1 MLRCPFFDGI
11 RSRLWG
17 VKKLLMLAL
26 LAAGGA
32 HAAWVPV
39 KPLSDTPV
47 RSFKAPA
54 WVIDPARNYRAV
66 LNTTQGNITIQFT
79 PQVAPKAVNNFVFLA
94 LNRFY
99 DGTRFHRVIEV
110 FMAQGGDP
118 NSADLAKKTTWGQGG
133 PGYGFFVEL
142 DPALRFDT
150 AGVLG
155 MARSQSYFSQGSQ
168 FFLTLAPASFL
179 NDQYTVFGR
188 VVEGQD
194 VLNKLTK
201 TATSGQTGETAIATA
216 VADTLRSVAILVE
229 EADK

>member
-1 MLRCPFFDGI
+1 MN
-11 RSRLWG
+11 
-17 VKKLLMLAL
+17 KLLMLAL
-26 LAAGGA
+26 LAADGA

-47 RSFKAPA
+47 RTFKAPA

-66 LNTTQGNITIQFT
+66 LNTTRGNVTLQFT
-79 PQVAPKAVNNFVFLA
+79 PQAAPKAVNNFVFLA
-94 LNRFY
+94 LNHFY
-99 DGTRFHRVIEV
+99 DGTRFHRVIDG

-118 NSADLAKKTTWGQGG
+118 NSADAAKKTAWGQGG

-142 DPALRFDT
+142 DPALRFDA

-168 FFLTLAPASFL
+168 FFITLAPATFL

-188 VVEGQD
+188 VVEGMD
-194 VLNKLTK
+194 VLQKLTR
-201 TATSGQTGETAIATA
+201 TATSGQGGETAIQDA
-216 VADTLRSVAILVE
+216 VPDTLSGVTILVE